1 MSDFSPTTN
10 KQPGFQNHVK
20 VTKELYDL
28 ITGSIGSDISRFAQ
42 LVYMVNPI
50 KIDGVTVDASD
61 IQFGAMEFKDADT
74 EQRANVGLDDDKGA
88 LFVQSKSL
96 AKESGGNLSAILA
109 KLSADPATQTTLALL
124 LSSINLIKDTD
135 GIKKILDT
143 VNVQIKGSDIAIGG
157 NSEQTP
163 DAVAA
168 TKIMQNGGI
177 ARSTVPSEVAAGDAV
192 AMWYDL
198 YGRQLIYGANLS
210 TQSLDVSVT
219 NDPLLSRL
227 GPITMLNA
235 ATATGASTEVDVS
248 NYRNVCIHIISS
260 SITSGATVTVEHSLN
275 GTNYATLSTTTVSA
289 NGTIQIDITEQAMKF
304 IRTSITARTDG
315 TFTTLLFAGN

>member
-1 MSDFSPTTN
+1 VIFYQLQTN
-10 KQPGFQNHVK
+10 NPVFQNHVEI
-20 VTKELYDL
+20 TKELYEL
-28 ITGSIGSDISRFAQ
+28 ITSGIGDDLARFAQ

-50 KIDGVTVDASD
+50 KIDGVTVDATD
-61 IQFGAMEFKDADT
+61 LQFGAMEFKDADT
-74 EQRANVGLDDDKGA
+74 EQRANVELDDNKGA
-88 LFVQSKSL
+88 LFVQSVSL
-96 AKESGGNLSAILA
+96 AKESGGNLAAILA
-109 KLSADPATQTTLALL
+109 KLSSDPATQTTLALL
-124 LSSINLIKDTD
+124 LASINLIKDTD

-157 NSEQTP
+157 NAEQTP

-168 TKIMQNGGI
+168 TKIIQNGGI
-177 ARSTVPSEVAAGDAV
+177 ARSTVPTEVASGDAV

-198 YGRQLIYGANLS
+198 YGRQVIYGANLS
-210 TQSLDVSVT
+210 TQSIDVSVI

-248 NYRNVCIHIISS
+248 NYKNVCIHIISS
-260 SITSGATVTVEHSLN
+260 SVTSGATITVEHSLD
-275 GTNYATLSTTTVSA
+275 GTNYATLSTTIVSA
-289 NGTIQIDITEQAMKF
+289 NGTIQVDITEQAMKF
-304 IRTSITARTDG
+304 IRTTITARTDG